1 MKIMIRKLEKQD
13 RDVLKKILEDT
24 NHFNE
29 EEINVAMELIDVY
42 LNNENQKDYIIQ
54 VYADDDSDQTA
65 GYICYGRRPLT
76 DGTYDLYWIA
86 VDPNIH
92 GKGIGSRLVK
102 YMEEDI
108 EKLGGYLILIE
119 TSGKPEYEG
128 ERGFYQKNGYDVQ
141 TVIKDFYRKG
151 DDLFIYRKY
160 LQQTGYLAQTGLPG
174 ADRQA

>member
-1 MKIMIRKLEKQD
+1 MIRKLEKQD

-24 NHFNE
+24 NHFSE

-42 LNNENQKDYIIQ
+42 LNNENQKDYIIY
-54 VYADDDSDQTA
+54 VYSDDDSRRIA

-76 DGTYDLYWIA
+76 EGTYDLYWIA

-108 EKLGGYLILIE
+108 VNLGGEMILIE
-119 TSGKPEYEG
+119 TSGKAEYDG

-141 TVIKDFYRKG
+141 TVIKDFYKKG
-151 DDLFIYRKY
+151 DDLFIYCKY
-160 LQQTGYLAQTGLPG
+160 LQQAGLPDAG
-174 ADRQA
+174 R

>member
-1 MKIMIRKLEKQD
+1 MIRELIRED

-24 NHFNE
+24 NHFSE

-42 LNNENQKDYIIQ
+42 LNNENQKDYIIY
-54 VYADDDSDQTA
+54 VYADEDSNRTA

-76 DGTYDLYWIA
+76 KATYDLYWIA

-92 GKGIGSRLVK
+92 GKGTGSSLVK
-102 YMEEDI
+102 FMEEDLVN
-108 EKLGGYLILIE
+108 LGGELILIE

-141 TVIKDFYRKG
+141 TIIKDFYKKG

-160 LQQTGYLAQTGLPG
+160 LQQARLPG
-174 ADRQA
+174 